1 MLTGRKIIHVDMDA
15 FFASVEQRD
24 FPELRGRPVAVG
36 GTSARGVVAA
46 ASYEARK
53 YGVHSAMPS
62 ALAAKKCPGLIFV
75 PSRFDVYRSVSK
87 QIRSIFQQYT
97 DIIEP
102 LSLDE
107 AYLDVTEPKN
117 GPASATSIARAI
129 KEQIRTEVGITAS
142 AGVSFNKFLAKI
154 GSDFQKPDGL
164 TVIKPQEALGLI
176 ARLPIEKFFGVG
188 PVTASRMQKMGI
200 HRGADLMRLSLSELT
215 EWFGKSGQYYFNMV
229 RCLDERPV
237 RTVRTRKSVGAEKT
251 FESNLV
257 DERDLVQRLD
267 QISARVAERMAEN
280 NLFGHTITLKIKTKD
295 FAVNTRQTTSET
307 SVSAAEEIRDIAT
320 LLLLHAP
327 GLPELP
333 VRLLGISVSN
343 LRRFADHEENRQ
355 LKLGFSK
362 KPGSERFDS
371 HAH

>member
-1 MLTGRKIIHVDMDA
+1 MYTGRKIIHIDMDA

-53 YGVHSAMPS
+53 FGVHSAMPS
-62 ALAAKKCPGLIFV
+62 ALAAKRCPGLVFV
-75 PSRFDVYRSVSK
+75 PSRFDVYRAVSR
-87 QIRSIFQQYT
+87 QIRAIFQRYT
-97 DIIEP
+97 DLIEP

-107 AYLDVTEPKN
+107 AYLDVTESKL
-117 GPASATSIARAI
+117 GPLTATAIAKSIKAAI
-129 KEQIRTEVGITAS
+129 QDEVGITAS

-164 TVIKPQEALGLI
+164 TVIKPSEAMGLI
-176 ARLPIEKFFGVG
+176 AQLPIEKFFGVG
-188 PVTASRMQKMGI
+188 PVTAARMQKMGI
-200 HRGADLMRLSLSELT
+200 HRGADLMRLSLTDLT
-215 EWFGKSGQYYFNMV
+215 DWFGKSGQYYYNMV

-237 RTVRTRKSVGAEKT
+237 RTSRTRKSVGAERT

-257 DERDLVQRLD
+257 EEKDLVGRLE
-267 QISARVAERMAEN
+267 QLSTRVAERLAEN
-280 NLFGHTITLKIKTKD
+280 NLIGHTVTLKIKTKD

-307 SVSAAEEIRDIAT
+307 SVSAPEEILEIAQ

-327 GLPELP
+327 GLPEIP
-333 VRLLGISVSN
+333 VRLLGISISN
-343 LRRFADHEENRQ
+343 LRKFSDHEDSRQ
-355 LKLGFSK
+355 LKLGFS
-362 KPGSERFDS
+362 
-371 HAH
+371 H